1 MNNEILKKIDD
12 NIISQHTME
21 FAAKPPKYDLPTIKF
36 LVKKDNNFFVVSM
49 LNRHIMNY
57 PNKTESSINDYP
69 IDVVVYDLNTEK
81 SSIMSITNFI
91 SEFSLQE
98 NNIDELIKTND
109 KELDIKELMN
119 IFGEI
124 VADKNNIDIEKY
136 NDEYYPNIVRYLSKY
151 DSFKKYLSLFSLSNT
166 DELPK
171 LNENLNTQEKYLQ
184 KISDLL
190 DIPTLSIKANSKRID
205 NLNATY
211 YYSPSRNGKSMI
223 VADDGSYLLTISS
236 AINYEKLLDEFNT
249 GRRNGNFNEDK
260 SLTIKCHSCGKDI
273 VIDTTNIPKNIKT
286 LDTMCPNC
294 KSFIKY
300 ANPNYV
306 EDKTLTIKCRS
317 CGKDIV
323 IDTTNIP
330 KNIKTLDTMCPNCKS
345 FIKYGNP
352 NYVEDKKCFH
362 NWVITDKL
370 PDISKEWVKLPDGTK
385 KEVFYHMYKCS
396 KCNEEKRM
404 SEEEFNMNIIEGP
417 KGIAKNSN
425 QINTLKEDDDNINKK
440 LNEASSYIFGKD
452 KDFEKAKSILFDII
466 NEASSYDNDSETD
479 YYNFNDVIDF
489 VLYTR
494 INKPSKNIKWIG
506 TPFSNTYNCFA
517 YIYNEEK
524 KYDEALKMVE
534 KSIKWNPMSLYPLFE
549 KCETYKMQKNW
560 EEFKKTTES
569 LYDKIYNA
577 SDLAHYYRNLGFYY
591 IEMNDLNLAYALYSA
606 AIKFEKNK
614 SAYSEM
620 LYINRQLNRDDYQ
633 MSSEEGLKLL
643 NDNNIQF
650 GIKQENLNRLTEIYS
665 NEKEL
670 MKNPKVEM
678 QLAERIYFL
687 TKDKRFAPFIELIDK
702 TTKCSIIIPRS
713 WKPVKEEEIK
723 TRFSG
728 NTMFAIYTDNNA
740 FFQASYDGKCSKEQF
755 EEAYNV
761 NINNIKKAD
770 KYNAILLDE
779 GITTLKLQQ
788 GVKEFKRAL
797 FDVSVDNK
805 TIRIIHFFTLINEMF
820 VDFTMTLDEKIDYK
834 DKEAFNNQENM
845 RDIINLLSNIIEIKE
860 EDNITKISNSAK
872 EELLNKVDNKINEL
886 TNQEFEQINA
896 NFKNNK
902 DISKVFD
909 YTDSIFKNSKSN
921 DPFWIEQSKEVLS
934 YIIIRLLETKDNI
947 SYDDVVE
954 VINNKINF
962 INFCKSATTSLQ
974 NPVIIKIVERIK
986 KSSDKMLYSYYS
998 IIKEHFTT
1006 INETTNFNIKFDN
1019 DLCINISI
1027 PKEFDSVTS
1036 VNDKTYQIGNDISVI
1051 TIINARCNS
1060 EELLKT
1066 RAKEWLANSAD
1077 TNGQTIT
1084 DNLDKE
1090 YTLKNNQLKVVEK
1103 VAIKDNKKRYYKFIY
1118 YNQTMLIFAYNNS
1131 DLSNTVDN
1139 IIISIKAVK
1148 NQIKTE
1154 RDPFANPN
1162 Q

>member
-1 MNNEILKKIDD
+1 
-12 NIISQHTME
+12 
-21 FAAKPPKYDLPTIKF
+21 
-36 LVKKDNNFFVVSM
+36 
-49 LNRHIMNY
+49 
-57 PNKTESSINDYP
+57 
-69 IDVVVYDLNTEK
+69 
-81 SSIMSITNFI
+81 
-91 SEFSLQE
+91 
-98 NNIDELIKTND
+98 
-109 KELDIKELMN
+109 
-119 IFGEI
+119 
-124 VADKNNIDIEKY
+124 
-136 NDEYYPNIVRYLSKY
+136 
-151 DSFKKYLSLFSLSNT
+151 
-166 DELPK
+166 
-171 LNENLNTQEKYLQ
+171 
-184 KISDLL
+184 
-190 DIPTLSIKANSKRID
+190 
-205 NLNATY
+205 
-211 YYSPSRNGKSMI
+211 MI

-260 SLTIKCHSCGKDI
+260 SLTIKCHFCGKDI

-300 ANPNYV
+300 ANSNYV
-306 EDKTLTIKCRS
+306 EGKTLTIKCHS

-323 IDTTNIP
+323 INTTNIP

-370 PDISKEWVKLPDGTK
+370 LDISKEWVKLPDGTK

-417 KGIAKNSN
+417 KGISKDSN
-425 QINTLKEDDDNINKK
+425 QINTPKEVDDDINKK

-466 NEASSYDNDSETD
+466 NEASSYDNDSKTD

-506 TPFSNTYNCFA
+506 TPFSNAYNCLA

-524 KYDEALKMVE
+524 NYDEALKMVE

-549 KCETYKMQKNW
+549 KCETYKMQNNW
-560 EEFKKTTES
+560 EEFKKITVS

-591 IEMNDLNLAYALYSA
+591 IEMNDLNLAYALYLA

-620 LYINRQLNRDDYQ
+620 LYINQQLNRDDYQ

-687 TKDKRFAPFIELIDK
+687 TKDRRFVPFVELIDK
-702 TTKCSIIIPRS
+702 TTNCSIIIPRS
-713 WKPVKEEEIK
+713 WKPVKEDEIK
-723 TRFSG
+723 TKFSG
-728 NTMFAIYTDNNA
+728 NIMFAIYTDNNA

-770 KYNAILLDE
+770 MYNAILLDE

-788 GVKEFKRAL
+788 GIKEFKRAL
-797 FDVSVDNK
+797 FDVSFDNK
-805 TIRIIHFFTLINEMF
+805 TIRIIHYFTLINEMF
-820 VDFTMTLDEKIDYK
+820 VDFTMTLDEKIDYN
-834 DKEAFNNQENM
+834 DKETFNNQENM

-860 EDNITKISNSAK
+860 EDSIKKISNSAK
-872 EELLNKVDNKINEL
+872 KDLLNKIDNRIVEL
-886 TNQEFEQINA
+886 TNQEFEQMNA
-896 NFKNNK
+896 NFKNNN
-902 DISKVFD
+902 DISNVFD
-909 YTDSIFKNSKSN
+909 YTDTLFKKTKTN
-921 DPFWIEQSKEVLS
+921 DPYWIDLAKETLNYV
-934 YIIIRLLETKDNI
+934 IIRLLETKDNLN
-947 SYDDVVE
+947 YNTLME
-954 VINNKINF
+954 VINNKSEF
-962 INFCKSATTSLQ
+962 ISICKSATTTIH
-974 NPVIIKIVERIK
+974 NPDIIKIVEHIK
-986 KSSDKMLYSYYS
+986 NATDKMLDSFYS
-998 IIKEHFTT
+998 IIKEQFTPN
-1006 INETTNFNIKFDN
+1006 NEMTSYNIKFDN
-1019 DLCINISI
+1019 DLCFNISI
-1027 PKEFDSVTS
+1027 PKEFDSIKR
-1036 VNDKTYQIGNDISVI
+1036 VNDKTYQIGNGISVI

-1077 TNGQTIT
+1077 TNRQIIT

-1103 VAIKDNKKRYYKFIY
+1103 VATKDNKKRYYKFIY
-1118 YNQTMLIFAYNNS
+1118 YNQTMLIFAYNDS

-1139 IIISIKAVK
+1139 IIVSIKAVK

>member
-57 PNKTESSINDYP
+57 PNKMESSINNYP

-124 VADKNNIDIEKY
+124 VADKNNINIEKY
-136 NDEYYPNIVRYLSKY
+136 NNEYYPNIVRYLSKY

-171 LNENLNTQEKYLQ
+171 LNENLNTLEKYLQ

-190 DIPTLSIKANSKRID
+190 DIPTLSIKANSKRVD

-300 ANPNYV
+300 
-306 EDKTLTIKCRS
+306 
-317 CGKDIV
+317 
-323 IDTTNIP
+323 
-330 KNIKTLDTMCPNCKS
+330 
-345 FIKYGNP
+345 GNP

-370 PDISKEWVKLPDGTK
+370 PDISKKWVKLPDGTK

-404 SEEEFNMNIIEGP
+404 SEEEFNTNIIEEP
-417 KGIAKNSN
+417 KGISKDSN
-425 QINTLKEDDDNINKK
+425 QINTPKEVDDDINKK

-506 TPFSNTYNCFA
+506 TPFSNAYNCLA

-577 SDLAHYYRNLGFYY
+577 SDLAHYYRNLGLYY

-620 LYINRQLNRDDYQ
+620 LYINQKLNRDDYQ

-670 MKNPKVEM
+670 MKNSKVEM

-687 TKDKRFAPFIELIDK
+687 TKDRRFVPFVELIDK
-702 TTKCSIIIPRS
+702 TTNCSIIIPRS
-713 WKPVKEEEIK
+713 WKPVKEDEIK

-728 NTMFAIYTDNNA
+728 NIMFAIYTDNNA

-788 GVKEFKRAL
+788 GIKEFKRAL
-797 FDVSVDNK
+797 FDVSFDNK
-805 TIRIIHFFTLINEMF
+805 TIRIIHYFTLINEKF
-820 VDFTMTLDEKIDYK
+820 VDFTMTLDEKIDYN
-834 DKEAFNNQENM
+834 DKETFNNLENM

-860 EDNITKISNSAK
+860 EDGIKKISNSAK
-872 EELLNKVDNKINEL
+872 KDLLNKIDNKIVEL
-886 TNQEFEQINA
+886 TNQEFEQMNA
-896 NFKNNK
+896 NFKNNN
-902 DISKVFD
+902 DISNVFD
-909 YTDSIFKNSKSN
+909 YTDTLFKKTKTN
-921 DPFWIEQSKEVLS
+921 DLYWIDLAKETLNYV
-934 YIIIRLLETKDNI
+934 IIRLLETKDNLN
-947 SYDDVVE
+947 YNTLME
-954 VINNKINF
+954 VIYNKSEF
-962 INFCKSATTSLQ
+962 ISICKSATTTLQ
-974 NPVIIKIVERIK
+974 NPDIIKIVEHIK
-986 KSSDKMLYSYYS
+986 NATDKMLDSFYS
-998 IIKEHFTT
+998 IIKEQF
-1006 INETTNFNIKFDN
+1006 IPNNEMTSYNIKFDN
-1019 DLCINISI
+1019 DLCFNISI
-1027 PKEFDSVTS
+1027 PREFDSIERI
-1036 VNDKTYQIGNDISVI
+1036 NDKIYQVGNAFSVI

-1077 TNGQTIT
+1077 TNGQTIS

-1090 YTLKNNQLKVVEK
+1090 YALKNNQLKVDEK
-1103 VAIKDNKKRYYKFIY
+1103 VATKDNKKRYYKFLY
-1118 YNQTMLIFAYNNS
+1118 YNQTMLIFAYNDSN
-1131 DLSNTVDN
+1131 LSNTVDN

>member
-57 PNKTESSINDYP
+57 PNKMESSINNYP

-119 IFGEI
+119 VFGEI
-124 VADKNNIDIEKY
+124 VADKNNINIEKY
-136 NDEYYPNIVRYLSKY
+136 NNAYYPNIVRYLSKY

-190 DIPTLSIKANSKRID
+190 DIPTLSIKSNSKRVD

-260 SLTIKCHSCGKDI
+260 SLTIKCHFCGKDI

-300 ANPNYV
+300 ANSNYV
-306 EDKTLTIKCRS
+306 EGKTLTIKCHS

-323 IDTTNIP
+323 INTTNIP

-370 PDISKEWVKLPDGTK
+370 LDISKEWVKLPDGTK

-417 KGIAKNSN
+417 KGISKDSN
-425 QINTLKEDDDNINKK
+425 QINTPKEVDDDINKK

-466 NEASSYDNDSETD
+466 NEASSYDNDSKTD

-506 TPFSNTYNCFA
+506 TPFSNAYNCLA

-524 KYDEALKMVE
+524 NYDEALKMVE

-549 KCETYKMQKNW
+549 KCETYKMQNNW
-560 EEFKKTTES
+560 EEFKKITVS

-620 LYINRQLNRDDYQ
+620 LYINQQLNRDDYQ

-670 MKNPKVEM
+670 MKKPKVEM

-687 TKDKRFAPFIELIDK
+687 TKDRRFVPFVELIDK
-702 TTKCSIIIPRS
+702 TTNCSIIIPRS
-713 WKPVKEEEIK
+713 WKLVKEDEIK
-723 TRFSG
+723 TRFNG
-728 NTMFAIYTDNNA
+728 NIMFAIYTDNNA

-788 GVKEFKRAL
+788 GIKEFKRAL
-797 FDVSVDNK
+797 FDVSFDNK
-805 TIRIIHFFTLINEMF
+805 TIRIIHYFTLINEMF
-820 VDFTMTLDEKIDYK
+820 VDFTMTLDEKIDYN
-834 DKEAFNNQENM
+834 DKETFNNQENM

-860 EDNITKISNSAK
+860 EDGIKKISNSAK
-872 EELLNKVDNKINEL
+872 KDLLNKIDNKIVEL
-886 TNQEFEQINA
+886 TNQEFEQMNA
-896 NFKNNK
+896 NFKNNN
-902 DISKVFD
+902 DISNVFD
-909 YTDSIFKNSKSN
+909 YTDTLFKKTKTN
-921 DPFWIEQSKEVLS
+921 DPYWIDLAKETLNYV
-934 YIIIRLLETKDNI
+934 IIRLLETKDNLN
-947 SYDDVVE
+947 YNTLME
-954 VINNKINF
+954 VINNKSEF
-962 INFCKSATTSLQ
+962 ISICKSATTTIH
-974 NPVIIKIVERIK
+974 NPDIIKIVEHIK
-986 KSSDKMLYSYYS
+986 NATDKMLDSFYS
-998 IIKEHFTT
+998 IIKEQFTPN
-1006 INETTNFNIKFDN
+1006 NEMTSYNIKFDN
-1019 DLCINISI
+1019 DLCFNISI
-1027 PKEFDSVTS
+1027 PKEFDSIKR
-1036 VNDKTYQIGNDISVI
+1036 VNDKTYQIGNGISVI

-1077 TNGQTIT
+1077 TNRQIIT

-1103 VAIKDNKKRYYKFIY
+1103 VATKDNKKRYYKFIY
-1118 YNQTMLIFAYNNS
+1118 YNQTMLIFAYNDS

-1139 IIISIKAVK
+1139 IIVSIKAVK

>member
-1 MNNEILKKIDD
+1 MNNEILKRIDD

-36 LVKKDNNFFVVSM
+36 LVKKDNSFFVVSM

-81 SSIMSITNFI
+81 SSIMNITDFV
-91 SEFSLQE
+91 SEFSLRE

-109 KELDIKELMN
+109 KELDIKELIN
-119 IFGEI
+119 VFGDV
-124 VADKNNIDIEKY
+124 VADKNNINVEKY
-136 NDEYYPNIVRYLSKY
+136 NSEYYPNIVRYLSKY
-151 DSFKKYLSLFSLSNT
+151 DNFKKYLSLFSLSNT
-166 DELPK
+166 EELPR
-171 LNENLNTQEKYLQ
+171 LNENLNTQEKYFQ

-190 DIPTLSIKANSKRID
+190 DIPTLSIKANSKRVD
-205 NLNATY
+205 NINATY
-211 YYSPSRNGKSMI
+211 YYSPSRSGKSMI

-260 SLTIKCHSCGKDI
+260 SLI
-273 VIDTTNIPKNIKT
+273 
-286 LDTMCPNC
+286 
-294 KSFIKY
+294 
-300 ANPNYV
+300 
-306 EDKTLTIKCRS
+306 IKCRS
-317 CGKDIV
+317 CGNDIV

-404 SEEEFNMNIIEGP
+404 SEEEFNMNNIEGP
-417 KGIAKNSN
+417 KGIAKDSN
-425 QINTLKEDDDNINKK
+425 QINTPKENGDINKK

-452 KDFEKAKSILFDII
+452 KDFEKAKSILLDFIKET
-466 NEASSYDNDSETD
+466 NSYDNDSETD

-494 INKPSKNIKWIG
+494 INKPNKNIKWIG
-506 TPFSNTYNCFA
+506 TPFSNAYNCLA

-534 KSIKWNPMSLYPLFE
+534 KSIKWNPMSLYPLYE

-591 IEMNDLNLAYALYSA
+591 IEMNNLNLAYALYSA
-606 AIKFEKNK
+606 AIKFEKTK

-620 LYINRQLNRDDYQ
+620 LYINQQLNRDDYQ

-643 NDNNIQF
+643 SDNNIQF

-713 WKPVKEEEIK
+713 WKPVKEDEIK

-728 NTMFAIYTDNNA
+728 NIMFAIYTDNNA

-779 GITTLKLQQ
+779 GSTTLKLQQ
-788 GVKEFKRAL
+788 SVKEFKRAL

-820 VDFTMTLDEKIDYK
+820 VDFTMTLDEKIDYN

-845 RDIINLLSNIIEIKE
+845 RDIINLLSNIIELKE
-860 EDNITKISNSAK
+860 ENTITKISNSTK
-872 EELLNKVDNKINEL
+872 EELLNKIDNKINEL

-896 NFKNNK
+896 NFRKNK

-909 YTDSIFKNSKSN
+909 YTDALFKKTKTN
-921 DPFWIEQSKEVLS
+921 DPYWIDLAKETLN
-934 YIIIRLLETKDNI
+934 YIIIRLLETKDNLN
-947 SYDDVVE
+947 YNTLME
-954 VINNKINF
+954 VINNKSEF
-962 INFCKSATTSLQ
+962 ISICKSATTTLQ
-974 NPVIIKIVERIK
+974 NPDISRIVEHIK
-986 KSSDKMLYSYYS
+986 NATDKMLDSFYS
-998 IIKEHFTT
+998 IIKEQF
-1006 INETTNFNIKFDN
+1006 IPNNEMTSYNIKFDN
-1019 DLCINISI
+1019 DLCFNISI
-1027 PKEFDSVTS
+1027 PKEFDSIKR
-1036 VNDKTYQIGNDISVI
+1036 VNDKTYQVGNGISVI

-1066 RAKEWLANSAD
+1066 RAKEWLSNSAD

-1103 VAIKDNKKRYYKFIY
+1103 VATKDNKKRYYKFIY
-1118 YNQTMLIFAYNNS
+1118 YNQTMLIFAYNDS

-1139 IIISIKAVK
+1139 MIISIKAVK

-1154 RDPFANPN
+1154 RDPFTDPN
-1162 Q
+1162 E

>member
-57 PNKTESSINDYP
+57 PYKTESSINDYP
-69 IDVVVYDLNTEK
+69 IDVVVYNLNTEK
-81 SSIMSITNFI
+81 SSIMSITDFI
-91 SEFSLQE
+91 SDFSLQE
-98 NNIDELIKTND
+98 NNIGELMKTNN
-109 KELDIKELMN
+109 KELDIKELIK
-119 IFGEI
+119 IFGEVI
-124 VADKNNIDIEKY
+124 ADKNNIDVERY
-136 NDEYYPNIVRYLSKY
+136 NSEYYPNIVRYLSKY
-151 DSFKKYLSLFSLSNT
+151 DNFKKYLSFFSLSNT
-166 DELPK
+166 EELPK
-171 LNENLNTQEKYLQ
+171 LNENLNTQDKYLP

-190 DIPTLSIKANSKRID
+190 DIPTLSIKANSKRVD

-306 EDKTLTIKCRS
+306 EGKTLTIKCRS

-345 FIKYGNP
+345 FIKYANP

-370 PDISKEWVKLPDGTK
+370 PDISKEWVKLADGTK

-417 KGIAKNSN
+417 KGISKDSN
-425 QINTLKEDDDNINKK
+425 QINTPKEVDDDINKK

-452 KDFEKAKSILFDII
+452 KNFEKAKSILFDII

-506 TPFSNTYNCFA
+506 TPFSNAYNCLA

-560 EEFKKTTES
+560 EEFKKATES

-620 LYINRQLNRDDYQ
+620 LYINQQLNRDDYQ

-650 GIKQENLNRLTEIYS
+650 GIKQENSNRLTEIYS

-687 TKDKRFAPFIELIDK
+687 TKDRRFVPFVELIDK
-702 TTKCSIIIPRS
+702 TTNCSIIIPRS
-713 WKPVKEEEIK
+713 WKPVKEDEIK

-728 NTMFAIYTDNNA
+728 NIMFAIYTDNNA

-788 GVKEFKRAL
+788 GIKEFKRAL
-797 FDVSVDNK
+797 FDVNVDNK

-834 DKEAFNNQENM
+834 DKETFNNQENM

-860 EDNITKISNSAK
+860 EDSITKNSNSTK
-872 EELLNKVDNKINEL
+872 EVLLNKIDKKINEL
-886 TNQEFEQINA
+886 TNKEFEQISD
-896 NFKNNK
+896 NFRKNK

-909 YTDSIFKNSKSN
+909 YTDAIFKKTKTN
-921 DPFWIEQSKEVLS
+921 DPYWIDLAKETLNYV
-934 YIIIRLLETKDNI
+934 IIRLLETKDNLN
-947 SYDDVVE
+947 YNTLME
-954 VINNKINF
+954 VINNKSEF
-962 INFCKSATTSLQ
+962 ISICKSATTTIH
-974 NPVIIKIVERIK
+974 NPDIIKIVEHIK
-986 KSSDKMLYSYYS
+986 NATDKMLDSFYS
-998 IIKEHFTT
+998 IIKEQFTPN
-1006 INETTNFNIKFDN
+1006 NEMTSYNIKFDN
-1019 DLCINISI
+1019 DLCFNISI
-1027 PKEFDSVTS
+1027 PKEFDSIKR
-1036 VNDKTYQIGNDISVI
+1036 VNDKTYQIGNGISVI

-1077 TNGQTIT
+1077 TNRQIIT

-1103 VAIKDNKKRYYKFIY
+1103 VATKDNKKRYYKFIY
-1118 YNQTMLIFAYNNS
+1118 YNQTMLIFAYNDS

-1139 IIISIKAVK
+1139 IIVSIKAVK

>member
-57 PNKTESSINDYP
+57 PNKMESSINNYP

-119 IFGEI
+119 VFGEI
-124 VADKNNIDIEKY
+124 VADKNNINIEKY
-136 NDEYYPNIVRYLSKY
+136 NNAYYPNIVRYLSKY

-190 DIPTLSIKANSKRID
+190 DIPTLSIKSNSKRVD

-260 SLTIKCHSCGKDI
+260 SLTIKCHFCGKDI

-300 ANPNYV
+300 ANSNYV
-306 EDKTLTIKCRS
+306 EGKTLTIKCHS

-323 IDTTNIP
+323 INTTNIP

-370 PDISKEWVKLPDGTK
+370 LDISKEWVKLPDGTK
-385 KEVFYHMYKCS
+385 GIS
-396 KCNEEKRM
+396 KD
-404 SEEEFNMNIIEGP
+404 
-417 KGIAKNSN
+417 SN
-425 QINTLKEDDDNINKK
+425 QINTPKEVDDDINKK

-466 NEASSYDNDSETD
+466 NEASSYDNDSKTD

-506 TPFSNTYNCFA
+506 TPFSNAYNCLA

-524 KYDEALKMVE
+524 NYDEALKMVE

-549 KCETYKMQKNW
+549 KCETYKMQNNW
-560 EEFKKTTES
+560 EEFKKITVS

-591 IEMNDLNLAYALYSA
+591 IEMNDLNLAYALYLA

-620 LYINRQLNRDDYQ
+620 LYINQQLNRDDYQ

-687 TKDKRFAPFIELIDK
+687 TKDRRFVPFVELIDK
-702 TTKCSIIIPRS
+702 TTNCSIIIPRS
-713 WKPVKEEEIK
+713 WKPVKEDEIK
-723 TRFSG
+723 TKFSG
-728 NTMFAIYTDNNA
+728 NIMFAIYTDNNA

-770 KYNAILLDE
+770 MYNAILLDE

-788 GVKEFKRAL
+788 GIKEFKRAL
-797 FDVSVDNK
+797 FDVSFDNK
-805 TIRIIHFFTLINEMF
+805 TIRIIHYFTLINEMF
-820 VDFTMTLDEKIDYK
+820 VDFTMTLDEKIDYN
-834 DKEAFNNQENM
+834 DKETFNNQENM

-860 EDNITKISNSAK
+860 EDSIKKISNSAK
-872 EELLNKVDNKINEL
+872 KDLLNKIDNRIVEL
-886 TNQEFEQINA
+886 TNQEFEQMNA
-896 NFKNNK
+896 NFKNNN
-902 DISKVFD
+902 DISNVFD
-909 YTDSIFKNSKSN
+909 YTDTLFKKTKTN
-921 DPFWIEQSKEVLS
+921 DPYWIDLAKETLNYV
-934 YIIIRLLETKDNI
+934 IIRLLETKDNLN
-947 SYDDVVE
+947 YNTLME
-954 VINNKINF
+954 VINNKSEF
-962 INFCKSATTSLQ
+962 ISICKSATTTIH
-974 NPVIIKIVERIK
+974 NPDIIKIVEHIK
-986 KSSDKMLYSYYS
+986 NATDKMLDSFYS
-998 IIKEHFTT
+998 IIKEQFTPN
-1006 INETTNFNIKFDN
+1006 NEMTSYNIKFDN
-1019 DLCINISI
+1019 DLCFNISI
-1027 PKEFDSVTS
+1027 PKEFDSIKR
-1036 VNDKTYQIGNDISVI
+1036 VNDKTYQIGNGISVI

-1077 TNGQTIT
+1077 TNRQIIT

-1103 VAIKDNKKRYYKFIY
+1103 VATKDNKKRYYKFIY
-1118 YNQTMLIFAYNNS
+1118 YNQTMLIFAYNDS

-1139 IIISIKAVK
+1139 IIVSIKAVK

>member
-1 MNNEILKKIDD
+1 MNNETLKKIDD
-12 NIISQHTME
+12 NIISQHTMK
-21 FAAKPPKYDLPTIKF
+21 FVAKPPKYDLPTIKF
-36 LVKKDNNFFVVSM
+36 LVKKDNSFFVVSM

-69 IDVVVYDLNTEK
+69 IDVVVYNLNSEK
-81 SSIMSITNFI
+81 SSIMNITDFI

-98 NNIDELIKTND
+98 NNIDKLIKTND
-109 KELDIKELMN
+109 KELDIKELIN
-119 IFGEI
+119 IFGDV
-124 VADKNNIDIEKY
+124 VADKNNINIEKY
-136 NDEYYPNIVRYLSKY
+136 NNEYYPNIVRYLSKY

-190 DIPTLSIKANSKRID
+190 DIPTLSIKANSKRVD

-260 SLTIKCHSCGKDI
+260 SLKIKCHSCGNDI

-306 EDKTLTIKCRS
+306 EGKTLTIKCRS

-404 SEEEFNMNIIEGP
+404 SEEEFNMNNIEGT
-417 KGIAKNSN
+417 KGIAKDSN
-425 QINTLKEDDDNINKK
+425 QINKPKETDDINKK
-440 LNEASSYIFGKD
+440 LNEASSYISGKD
-452 KDFEKAKSILFDII
+452 KDFEKAKSILLDLIKET
-466 NEASSYDNDSETD
+466 NSYDDDSETD

-506 TPFSNTYNCFA
+506 TPFSNAYNCLA

-606 AIKFEKNK
+606 AIKFEKSK

-620 LYINRQLNRDDYQ
+620 LYINQQLNRDDYQ

-687 TKDKRFAPFIELIDK
+687 TKDRRFVPFVELIDK
-702 TTKCSIIIPRS
+702 TTNCSIIIPRS
-713 WKPVKEEEIK
+713 WKPVKEDEIK

-728 NTMFAIYTDNNA
+728 NIMFAIYTDNNA

-788 GVKEFKRAL
+788 GIKEFKRAL
-797 FDVSVDNK
+797 FDVNVDNK

-834 DKEAFNNQENM
+834 DKETFNNQENM

-860 EDNITKISNSAK
+860 EDSITKNSNSTK
-872 EELLNKVDNKINEL
+872 EVLLNKIDKKINEL
-886 TNQEFEQINA
+886 TNKEFEQISD
-896 NFKNNK
+896 NFRKNK

-909 YTDSIFKNSKSN
+909 YTDAIFKKTKTN
-921 DPFWIEQSKEVLS
+921 DPYWIDLAKETLDYV
-934 YIIIRLLETKDNI
+934 IIRLLETKDNLNYNTLMKI
-947 SYDDVVE
+947 
-954 VINNKINF
+954 INNKSEF
-962 INFCKSATTSLQ
+962 ISICKSATTTLQ
-974 NPVIIKIVERIK
+974 NPDIIKIVEHIK
-986 KSSDKMLYSYYS
+986 NATDKMLDSFYS
-998 IIKEHFTT
+998 IIKEQF
-1006 INETTNFNIKFDN
+1006 IPNNEMTSYNIKFDN
-1019 DLCINISI
+1019 DLCFNISI
-1027 PKEFDSVTS
+1027 PREFDSIKRI
-1036 VNDKTYQIGNDISVI
+1036 NDKIYQVGNAFSVI

-1077 TNGQTIT
+1077 TNGQTIS

-1090 YTLKNNQLKVVEK
+1090 YALKNNQLKVVEK
-1103 VAIKDNKKRYYKFIY
+1103 VATKDNKKRYYKFLY
-1118 YNQTMLIFAYNNS
+1118 YNQTMLIFAYNDS

-1148 NQIKTE
+1148 NQTKTE

>member
-57 PNKTESSINDYP
+57 PYKTESSINDYP
-69 IDVVVYDLNTEK
+69 IDVVVYNLNTEK
-81 SSIMSITNFI
+81 SSIMSITDFI
-91 SEFSLQE
+91 SDFSLQE
-98 NNIDELIKTND
+98 NNIGELMKTNN
-109 KELDIKELMN
+109 KELDIKELIK
-119 IFGEI
+119 IFGEVI
-124 VADKNNIDIEKY
+124 ADKNNIDVERY
-136 NDEYYPNIVRYLSKY
+136 NSEYYPNIVRYLSKY
-151 DSFKKYLSLFSLSNT
+151 DNFKKYLSFFSLSNT
-166 DELPK
+166 EELPK
-171 LNENLNTQEKYLQ
+171 LNENLNTQEKYLP

-190 DIPTLSIKANSKRID
+190 DIPTLSIKANSKRVD

-306 EDKTLTIKCRS
+306 EDK
-317 CGKDIV
+317 
-323 IDTTNIP
+323 
-330 KNIKTLDTMCPNCKS
+330 
-345 FIKYGNP
+345 
-352 NYVEDKKCFH
+352 KCFH

-370 PDISKEWVKLPDGTK
+370 PDISKEWVKLADGTK

-417 KGIAKNSN
+417 KGISKDSN
-425 QINTLKEDDDNINKK
+425 QINTPKEVDDDINKK

-452 KDFEKAKSILFDII
+452 KNFEKAKSILFDII

-506 TPFSNTYNCFA
+506 TPFSNAYNCLA

-620 LYINRQLNRDDYQ
+620 LYINQKLNRDDYQ
-633 MSSEEGLKLL
+633 MPSEEGLKLL

-670 MKNPKVEM
+670 MKNSKVEM

-687 TKDKRFAPFIELIDK
+687 TKDRRFVPFVELIDK
-702 TTKCSIIIPRS
+702 TTNCSIIIPRS
-713 WKPVKEEEIK
+713 WKPVKEDEIK

-728 NTMFAIYTDNNA
+728 NIMFAIYTDNNA

-788 GVKEFKRAL
+788 GIKEFKRAL
-797 FDVSVDNK
+797 FDVSFDNK
-805 TIRIIHFFTLINEMF
+805 TIRIIHYFTLINEMF

-834 DKEAFNNQENM
+834 DKETFNNQENM

-860 EDNITKISNSAK
+860 EDSITKNSNSTK
-872 EELLNKVDNKINEL
+872 EVLLNKIDKKINEL
-886 TNQEFEQINA
+886 TNKEFEQISD
-896 NFKNNK
+896 NFRKNK

-909 YTDSIFKNSKSN
+909 YTDAIFKKTKTN
-921 DPFWIEQSKEVLS
+921 DSYWIDLAKETLNYV
-934 YIIIRLLETKDNI
+934 IIRLLETKDNLN
-947 SYDDVVE
+947 YNTLME
-954 VINNKINF
+954 VINNKSEF
-962 INFCKSATTSLQ
+962 ISICKSATTTIH
-974 NPVIIKIVERIK
+974 NPDIIKIVEHIK
-986 KSSDKMLYSYYS
+986 NATDKMLDSFYS
-998 IIKEHFTT
+998 IIKEQFTPN
-1006 INETTNFNIKFDN
+1006 NEMTSYNIKFDN
-1019 DLCINISI
+1019 DLCFNISI
-1027 PKEFDSVTS
+1027 PKEFDSIKR
-1036 VNDKTYQIGNDISVI
+1036 VNDKTYQIGNGISVI

-1077 TNGQTIT
+1077 TNRQIIT

-1103 VAIKDNKKRYYKFIY
+1103 VATKDNKKRYYKFIY
-1118 YNQTMLIFAYNNS
+1118 YNQTMLIFAYNDS

-1139 IIISIKAVK
+1139 IIVSIKAVK

>member
-57 PNKTESSINDYP
+57 PNKMESSINNYP

-81 SSIMSITNFI
+81 STIMSITNFI

-119 IFGEI
+119 LFGEI
-124 VADKNNIDIEKY
+124 VADKNNINIEKY
-136 NDEYYPNIVRYLSKY
+136 NNEYYPNIVRYLSKY
-151 DSFKKYLSLFSLSNT
+151 DGFKKYLSLFSLSNT

-190 DIPTLSIKANSKRID
+190 DIPTLSIKANSKRVD

-249 GRRNGNFNEDK
+249 GRRNENFNEDK

-273 VIDTTNIPKNIKT
+273 IIDTTNIPKNIKT
-286 LDTMCPNC
+286 LDTICPNC

-300 ANPNYV
+300 A
-306 EDKTLTIKCRS
+306 
-317 CGKDIV
+317 
-323 IDTTNIP
+323 
-330 KNIKTLDTMCPNCKS
+330 
-345 FIKYGNP
+345 NP

-417 KGIAKNSN
+417 KGISKDSN
-425 QINTLKEDDDNINKK
+425 QINTPKEVDDDINKK

-452 KDFEKAKSILFDII
+452 KNFEKAKSILFDII

-506 TPFSNTYNCFA
+506 TPFSNAYNCLA

-549 KCETYKMQKNW
+549 KCETYKIQNNW
-560 EEFKKTTES
+560 EEFKKITES

-591 IEMNDLNLAYALYSA
+591 IEMNDLNLAYALYSV

-620 LYINRQLNRDDYQ
+620 LYINQQLNRDDYQ

-643 NDNNIQF
+643 NDNNIPF

-678 QLAERIYFL
+678 QLAERIYYL
-687 TKDKRFAPFIELIDK
+687 TKDNRFALFYELIDK
-702 TTKCSIIIPRS
+702 TTGCSIIVPRS
-713 WKPVKEEEIK
+713 WQPVKEEKRKELC
-723 TRFSG
+723 G
-728 NTMFAIYTDNNA
+728 QQNMFAVYSDNGSL
-740 FFQASYDGKCSKEQF
+740 FQANYDGKCSKEKF
-755 EEAYNV
+755 EDAYRLNV
-761 NINNIKKAD
+761 NNMINHNKNI
-770 KYNAILLDE
+770 NLQVLDE
-779 GITTLKLQQ
+779 GTLTLKLQQ
-788 GVKEFKRAL
+788 GMKDFKHVL
-797 FDVSVDNK
+797 TDV
-805 TIRIIHFFTLINEMF
+805 TINDKVVRMIHYFTLINGIF
-820 VDFTMTLDEKIDYK
+820 TDFSITLDASIDYK
-834 DKEAFNNQENM
+834 DKQIFNNQKNM
-845 RDIINLLSNIIEIKE
+845 RDMINLLSNIIELKVQDDIPKT
-860 EDNITKISNSAK
+860 NNK
-872 EELLNKVDNKINEL
+872 EELENKIDDNVIEL
-886 TNQEFEQINA
+886 AIDTINTNYKDKKDIKNVFTFVENL
-896 NFKNNK
+896 FKNNK
-902 DISKVFD
+902 SG
-909 YTDSIFKNSKSN
+909 DS
-921 DPFWIEQSKEVLS
+921 FWIESSKNILI
-934 YIIIRLLETKDNI
+934 YIIVYLLESRDELR
-947 SYDDVVE
+947 YDD
-954 VINNKINF
+954 IKNILNDKSKYID
-962 INFCKSATTSLQ
+962 ICKNPTTSL
-974 NPVIIKIVERIK
+974 NSDKLSKIIDNTK
-986 KSSDKMLYSYYS
+986 KSSDKMLDSYYDILIETLKTTNS
-998 IIKEHFTT
+998 SGKLVSHNIKF
-1006 INETTNFNIKFDN
+1006 NDDLNFNICFSKDLGELTHPN
-1019 DLCINISI
+1019 D
-1027 PKEFDSVTS
+1027 TS
-1036 VNDKTYQIGNDISVI
+1036 FKIGNNI
-1051 TIINARCNS
+1051 TIMNARCNS
-1060 EELLKT
+1060 SELLEK
-1066 RAKEWLANSAD
+1066 RANEWLQNSAK
-1077 TNGQTIT
+1077 TNNQTILE
-1084 DNLDKE
+1084 DLNNSYQLN
-1090 YTLKNNQLKVVEK
+1090 NNQINVIEK
-1103 VAIKDNKKRYYKFIY
+1103 TVTKDSKNRYYKFIY
-1118 YNQTMLIFAYNNS
+1118 YNQTMLIFGYNKKELSKVIDAAIIGLKAIKKQLKEQRNPFEKPELKEEVSNKFNENNGNTNS
-1131 DLSNTVDN
+1131 DYNLKN
-1139 IIISIKAVK
+1139 IILDVEK
-1148 NQIKTE
+1148 NL
-1154 RDPFANPN
+1154 D
-1162 Q
+1162 